1 MLNKTFK
8 RKLTRNFFFLS
19 REKEK
24 KTVKSTKT
32 AGDLTKKVS
41 KMAAQFN
48 GRELRLLCD
57 FILSAAFQRQ

>member
-1 MLNKTFK
+1 M
-8 RKLTRNFFFLS
+8 RNFFFLS